1 MIEKTYNVGIYC
13 RLSNDDERDG
23 ESVSIENQKLLL
35 QSYVRQRGWNEIAV
49 YCDDGYSGTN
59 FDRPGVK
66 RLIED
71 AKAKKINLILVKDLS
86 RFGRNYI
93 EFGQY
98 TDYLFPSLGCRFIA
112 LNNGIDTMSDNGS
125 TDVMCFLNL
134 FNEFYSRDT
143 SKKVKAVKRAC
154 AESGKFMGTYPA
166 YGYKRDPEDK
176 HHLVIDEET
185 APTVRR
191 IFSMRASGMG
201 FRAIAVTLNEE
212 GVLPPGALYYQRKG
226 RSDPRNVN
234 HKWAETTVKA
244 LIRSEVYIGNMVQG
258 KTGTLSYKSRKLIN
272 KPEEEWIRVEG
283 THEPIISREVWD
295 TVVSIDKKKVRKTPP
310 TDGIRSIFTGL
321 VYCADC
327 GFKMR
332 NHIERFTYKD
342 GTPGRYSSFICG
354 NYARSGKS
362 ACTIHSIYENVL
374 EELVLTD
381 IREKA
386 RFVECDGE
394 RLAEQ
399 ISRMKEKESRSRV
412 ISYEQEMKAAAAR
425 MTELERLMQNLYEDK
440 CTGTIPQTVFQ
451 TLMRKYETERAEKA
465 AAIPELEQKVRA
477 QLENRQDANRWME
490 VIRRYTEITALDE
503 NILFELVD
511 RIEVGEARKVN
522 GQRICDV
529 KVVYRYVGSVD
540 DALSQERLEAYEK
553 LYKVGIYCRLSVD
566 DASNSAKAKNYIPAD
581 ESVSIE
587 NQYELLSKFVMLNGW
602 TEVKTYR
609 DDGYSGGNFQRPG
622 FLEMLEDARHGLIN
636 LILVKDLSRLG
647 RDFVEVGRYTDV
659 IFPSLG
665 CRFVSVLDCL
675 DTEGD
680 NTDMLHF
687 RSLMNDYHLKDLSN
701 KVKSVLHAKMR
712 SGQYIAAYAPYGY
725 RKSEEDR
732 HRLVIDEEAAA
743 VVRRMFELRRAGM
756 AYGKI
761 AAVLNSEGILSPRWY
776 WAKLYGNGSC
786 KYANLWMYATVKNIL
801 TNEVYT
807 GNLIQ
812 NQTGSRS
819 YKDDTMIYK
828 PESEWIRHE
837 ALHEAIISPEVWN
850 EVQAIN
856 RERTLLSA
864 DNAPPKP
871 FLFTGKLVCAD
882 CKAPLQGN
890 RETQRRKNGTSKKYV
905 SYFCSR
911 YTASGYGAC
920 SRHTIYEMT
929 LTELVLSEIRAH
941 AEALEL
947 DEAAMLDRLQAQRT
961 AADAERLESVRQ
973 EIGKLRRR
981 VHELEQMTVKLY
993 EDKVC
998 GSISAASFAVLLE
1011 KTEQERRQRTD
1022 RLDTLLAEVREYE
1035 QSAAD
1040 IQSWAAVVRKHLHIR
1055 ELDRETVDELIDRIE
1070 VGEKTVV
1077 DGKNVRDIKIYYRF
1091 VGNI

>member
-1 MIEKTYNVGIYC
+1 
-13 RLSNDDERDG
+13 
-23 ESVSIENQKLLL
+23 
-35 QSYVRQRGWNEIAV
+35 
-49 YCDDGYSGTN
+49 
-59 FDRPGVK
+59 
-66 RLIED
+66 
-71 AKAKKINLILVKDLS
+71 
-86 RFGRNYI
+86 
-93 EFGQY
+93 
-98 TDYLFPSLGCRFIA
+98 
-112 LNNGIDTMSDNGS
+112 
-125 TDVMCFLNL
+125 
-134 FNEFYSRDT
+134 
-143 SKKVKAVKRAC
+143 
-154 AESGKFMGTYPA
+154 
-166 YGYKRDPEDK
+166 
-176 HHLVIDEET
+176 
-185 APTVRR
+185 
-191 IFSMRASGMG
+191 
-201 FRAIAVTLNEE
+201 
-212 GVLPPGALYYQRKG
+212 
-226 RSDPRNVN
+226 
-234 HKWAETTVKA
+234 
-244 LIRSEVYIGNMVQG
+244 
-258 KTGTLSYKSRKLIN
+258 
-272 KPEEEWIRVEG
+272 
-283 THEPIISREVWD
+283 
-295 TVVSIDKKKVRKTPP
+295 
-310 TDGIRSIFTGL
+310 
-321 VYCADC
+321 
-327 GFKMR
+327 
-332 NHIERFTYKD
+332 
-342 GTPGRYSSFICG
+342 
-354 NYARSGKS
+354 
-362 ACTIHSIYENVL
+362 
-374 EELVLTD
+374 
-381 IREKA
+381 
-386 RFVECDGE
+386 
-394 RLAEQ
+394 
-399 ISRMKEKESRSRV
+399 MK
-412 ISYEQEMKAAAAR
+412 
-425 MTELERLMQNLYEDK
+425 
-440 CTGTIPQTVFQ
+440 
-451 TLMRKYETERAEKA
+451 
-465 AAIPELEQKVRA
+465 
-477 QLENRQDANRWME
+477 
-490 VIRRYTEITALDE
+490 
-503 NILFELVD
+503 
-511 RIEVGEARKVN
+511 
-522 GQRICDV
+522 
-529 KVVYRYVGSVD
+529 
-540 DALSQERLEAYEK
+540 K

-602 TEVKTYR
+602 TEVKSYR

-687 RSLMNDYHLKDLSN
+687 RSLMNDYHLKDLSG
-701 KVKSVLHAKMR
+701 KIKSVLHAKMR

-725 RKSEEDR
+725 RKSAEDR
-732 HRLVIDEEAAA
+732 HRLVIDVEAAA
-743 VVRRMFELRRAGM
+743 VVRRMFELRCGGM

-776 WAKLYGNGSC
+776 WAKRYGNGSC

-819 YKDDTMIYK
+819 YKDGTMIYK
-828 PESEWIRHE
+828 PESEWVRHE

-856 RERTLLSA
+856 RERTRLSA

-890 RETQRRKNGTSKKYV
+890 RETQRRRNGTSKKYV

-941 AEALEL
+941 AGALEL
-947 DEAAMLDRLQAQRT
+947 DESAVLDRLQAQRT
-961 AADAERLESVRQ
+961 DADAERLESVRQ

-981 VHELEQMTVKLY
+981 VYELEQMTAKLY

-1011 KTEQERRQRTD
+1011 KTEQERCQRTD
-1022 RLDTLLAEVREYE
+1022 RLDTLLAEIREYE

-1040 IQSWAAVVRKHLHIR
+1040 IQSWAAVVRKHLHIQ

>member
-1 MIEKTYNVGIYC
+1 
-13 RLSNDDERDG
+13 
-23 ESVSIENQKLLL
+23 
-35 QSYVRQRGWNEIAV
+35 
-49 YCDDGYSGTN
+49 
-59 FDRPGVK
+59 
-66 RLIED
+66 
-71 AKAKKINLILVKDLS
+71 
-86 RFGRNYI
+86 
-93 EFGQY
+93 
-98 TDYLFPSLGCRFIA
+98 
-112 LNNGIDTMSDNGS
+112 
-125 TDVMCFLNL
+125 
-134 FNEFYSRDT
+134 
-143 SKKVKAVKRAC
+143 
-154 AESGKFMGTYPA
+154 
-166 YGYKRDPEDK
+166 
-176 HHLVIDEET
+176 
-185 APTVRR
+185 
-191 IFSMRASGMG
+191 
-201 FRAIAVTLNEE
+201 
-212 GVLPPGALYYQRKG
+212 
-226 RSDPRNVN
+226 
-234 HKWAETTVKA
+234 
-244 LIRSEVYIGNMVQG
+244 
-258 KTGTLSYKSRKLIN
+258 
-272 KPEEEWIRVEG
+272 
-283 THEPIISREVWD
+283 
-295 TVVSIDKKKVRKTPP
+295 
-310 TDGIRSIFTGL
+310 
-321 VYCADC
+321 
-327 GFKMR
+327 
-332 NHIERFTYKD
+332 
-342 GTPGRYSSFICG
+342 
-354 NYARSGKS
+354 
-362 ACTIHSIYENVL
+362 
-374 EELVLTD
+374 
-381 IREKA
+381 
-386 RFVECDGE
+386 
-394 RLAEQ
+394 
-399 ISRMKEKESRSRV
+399 MK
-412 ISYEQEMKAAAAR
+412 
-425 MTELERLMQNLYEDK
+425 
-440 CTGTIPQTVFQ
+440 
-451 TLMRKYETERAEKA
+451 
-465 AAIPELEQKVRA
+465 
-477 QLENRQDANRWME
+477 
-490 VIRRYTEITALDE
+490 
-503 NILFELVD
+503 
-511 RIEVGEARKVN
+511 
-522 GQRICDV
+522 
-529 KVVYRYVGSVD
+529 
-540 DALSQERLEAYEK
+540 K

-602 TEVKTYR
+602 MEVKSYR

-725 RKSEEDR
+725 RKSAEDR

-743 VVRRMFELRRAGM
+743 VVRRMFELRRGGM

-776 WAKLYGNGSC
+776 WAKRYGNGSC

-819 YKDDTMIYK
+819 YKDGTMIYK

-837 ALHEAIISPEVWN
+837 ALHEAIISPEVWD

-856 RERTLLSA
+856 RER
-864 DNAPPKP
+864 
-871 FLFTGKLVCAD
+871 
-882 CKAPLQGN
+882 
-890 RETQRRKNGTSKKYV
+890 QRRKNGTFKKYV

-981 VHELEQMTVKLY
+981 VYELEQMTAKLY

-998 GSISAASFAVLLE
+998 GSISTASFAVLLE
-1011 KTEQERRQRTD
+1011 KTEQESRQRTD
-1022 RLDTLLAEVREYE
+1022 RLDTLLAEIREYE
-1035 QSAAD
+1035 QNAAD

>member
-1 MIEKTYNVGIYC
+1 
-13 RLSNDDERDG
+13 
-23 ESVSIENQKLLL
+23 
-35 QSYVRQRGWNEIAV
+35 
-49 YCDDGYSGTN
+49 
-59 FDRPGVK
+59 
-66 RLIED
+66 
-71 AKAKKINLILVKDLS
+71 
-86 RFGRNYI
+86 
-93 EFGQY
+93 
-98 TDYLFPSLGCRFIA
+98 
-112 LNNGIDTMSDNGS
+112 
-125 TDVMCFLNL
+125 
-134 FNEFYSRDT
+134 
-143 SKKVKAVKRAC
+143 
-154 AESGKFMGTYPA
+154 
-166 YGYKRDPEDK
+166 
-176 HHLVIDEET
+176 
-185 APTVRR
+185 
-191 IFSMRASGMG
+191 
-201 FRAIAVTLNEE
+201 
-212 GVLPPGALYYQRKG
+212 
-226 RSDPRNVN
+226 
-234 HKWAETTVKA
+234 
-244 LIRSEVYIGNMVQG
+244 
-258 KTGTLSYKSRKLIN
+258 
-272 KPEEEWIRVEG
+272 
-283 THEPIISREVWD
+283 
-295 TVVSIDKKKVRKTPP
+295 
-310 TDGIRSIFTGL
+310 
-321 VYCADC
+321 
-327 GFKMR
+327 
-332 NHIERFTYKD
+332 
-342 GTPGRYSSFICG
+342 
-354 NYARSGKS
+354 
-362 ACTIHSIYENVL
+362 
-374 EELVLTD
+374 
-381 IREKA
+381 
-386 RFVECDGE
+386 
-394 RLAEQ
+394 
-399 ISRMKEKESRSRV
+399 MK
-412 ISYEQEMKAAAAR
+412 
-425 MTELERLMQNLYEDK
+425 
-440 CTGTIPQTVFQ
+440 
-451 TLMRKYETERAEKA
+451 
-465 AAIPELEQKVRA
+465 
-477 QLENRQDANRWME
+477 
-490 VIRRYTEITALDE
+490 
-503 NILFELVD
+503 
-511 RIEVGEARKVN
+511 
-522 GQRICDV
+522 
-529 KVVYRYVGSVD
+529 
-540 DALSQERLEAYEK
+540 K

-566 DASNSAKAKNYIPAD
+566 DASNSTKAKNYIPAD

-602 TEVKTYR
+602 TEVKSYR

-659 IFPSLG
+659 VFPSLG

-701 KVKSVLHAKMR
+701 KVKSVLHTKMR

-743 VVRRMFELRRAGM
+743 VVRRMFELRRGGM

-776 WAKLYGNGSC
+776 WAKRYGNGSC

-856 RERTLLSA
+856 RERTRLSA

-961 AADAERLESVRQ
+961 AADAERQESVRQ

-981 VHELEQMTVKLY
+981 VYELEQMTAKLY

-1011 KTEQERRQRTD
+1011 KAEQERRQRSD
-1022 RLDTLLAEVREYE
+1022 RLDTLLAEVRQYE

-1055 ELDRETVDELIDRIE
+1055 EIDRETVDELIDRIE

>member
-1 MIEKTYNVGIYC
+1 
-13 RLSNDDERDG
+13 
-23 ESVSIENQKLLL
+23 
-35 QSYVRQRGWNEIAV
+35 
-49 YCDDGYSGTN
+49 
-59 FDRPGVK
+59 
-66 RLIED
+66 
-71 AKAKKINLILVKDLS
+71 
-86 RFGRNYI
+86 
-93 EFGQY
+93 
-98 TDYLFPSLGCRFIA
+98 
-112 LNNGIDTMSDNGS
+112 
-125 TDVMCFLNL
+125 
-134 FNEFYSRDT
+134 
-143 SKKVKAVKRAC
+143 
-154 AESGKFMGTYPA
+154 
-166 YGYKRDPEDK
+166 
-176 HHLVIDEET
+176 
-185 APTVRR
+185 
-191 IFSMRASGMG
+191 
-201 FRAIAVTLNEE
+201 
-212 GVLPPGALYYQRKG
+212 
-226 RSDPRNVN
+226 
-234 HKWAETTVKA
+234 
-244 LIRSEVYIGNMVQG
+244 
-258 KTGTLSYKSRKLIN
+258 
-272 KPEEEWIRVEG
+272 
-283 THEPIISREVWD
+283 
-295 TVVSIDKKKVRKTPP
+295 
-310 TDGIRSIFTGL
+310 
-321 VYCADC
+321 
-327 GFKMR
+327 
-332 NHIERFTYKD
+332 
-342 GTPGRYSSFICG
+342 
-354 NYARSGKS
+354 
-362 ACTIHSIYENVL
+362 
-374 EELVLTD
+374 
-381 IREKA
+381 
-386 RFVECDGE
+386 
-394 RLAEQ
+394 
-399 ISRMKEKESRSRV
+399 MK
-412 ISYEQEMKAAAAR
+412 
-425 MTELERLMQNLYEDK
+425 
-440 CTGTIPQTVFQ
+440 
-451 TLMRKYETERAEKA
+451 
-465 AAIPELEQKVRA
+465 
-477 QLENRQDANRWME
+477 
-490 VIRRYTEITALDE
+490 
-503 NILFELVD
+503 
-511 RIEVGEARKVN
+511 
-522 GQRICDV
+522 
-529 KVVYRYVGSVD
+529 
-540 DALSQERLEAYEK
+540 K

-602 TEVKTYR
+602 TEVKSYR

-659 IFPSLG
+659 VFPSLG

-701 KVKSVLHAKMR
+701 KVKSVLHTKMR

-743 VVRRMFELRRAGM
+743 VVRRMFELRRGGM

-776 WAKLYGNGSC
+776 WAKRYGNGSC

-961 AADAERLESVRQ
+961 AADAERQESVRQ

-981 VHELEQMTVKLY
+981 VYELEQMTAKLY

-998 GSISAASFAVLLE
+998 GIISAAFFAVLLE

-1022 RLDTLLAEVREYE
+1022 RLDTLLAEIREYE

-1070 VGEKTVV
+1070 VGEKTVI

>member
-1 MIEKTYNVGIYC
+1 
-13 RLSNDDERDG
+13 
-23 ESVSIENQKLLL
+23 
-35 QSYVRQRGWNEIAV
+35 
-49 YCDDGYSGTN
+49 
-59 FDRPGVK
+59 
-66 RLIED
+66 
-71 AKAKKINLILVKDLS
+71 
-86 RFGRNYI
+86 
-93 EFGQY
+93 
-98 TDYLFPSLGCRFIA
+98 
-112 LNNGIDTMSDNGS
+112 
-125 TDVMCFLNL
+125 
-134 FNEFYSRDT
+134 
-143 SKKVKAVKRAC
+143 
-154 AESGKFMGTYPA
+154 
-166 YGYKRDPEDK
+166 
-176 HHLVIDEET
+176 
-185 APTVRR
+185 
-191 IFSMRASGMG
+191 
-201 FRAIAVTLNEE
+201 
-212 GVLPPGALYYQRKG
+212 
-226 RSDPRNVN
+226 
-234 HKWAETTVKA
+234 
-244 LIRSEVYIGNMVQG
+244 
-258 KTGTLSYKSRKLIN
+258 
-272 KPEEEWIRVEG
+272 
-283 THEPIISREVWD
+283 
-295 TVVSIDKKKVRKTPP
+295 
-310 TDGIRSIFTGL
+310 
-321 VYCADC
+321 
-327 GFKMR
+327 
-332 NHIERFTYKD
+332 
-342 GTPGRYSSFICG
+342 
-354 NYARSGKS
+354 
-362 ACTIHSIYENVL
+362 
-374 EELVLTD
+374 
-381 IREKA
+381 
-386 RFVECDGE
+386 
-394 RLAEQ
+394 
-399 ISRMKEKESRSRV
+399 MK
-412 ISYEQEMKAAAAR
+412 
-425 MTELERLMQNLYEDK
+425 
-440 CTGTIPQTVFQ
+440 
-451 TLMRKYETERAEKA
+451 
-465 AAIPELEQKVRA
+465 
-477 QLENRQDANRWME
+477 
-490 VIRRYTEITALDE
+490 
-503 NILFELVD
+503 
-511 RIEVGEARKVN
+511 
-522 GQRICDV
+522 
-529 KVVYRYVGSVD
+529 
-540 DALSQERLEAYEK
+540 K

-602 TEVKTYR
+602 TEVKSYR

-786 KYANLWMYATVKNIL
+786 KYANLWMYATVKNVL

-856 RERTLLSA
+856 RERTRLSA

-890 RETQRRKNGTSKKYV
+890 REMQRRKNGTSKKYV

-981 VHELEQMTVKLY
+981 VHELEHPYVKHTTKIFSL
-993 EDKVC
+993 
-998 GSISAASFAVLLE
+998 
-1011 KTEQERRQRTD
+1011 R
-1022 RLDTLLAEVREYE
+1022 
-1035 QSAAD
+1035 
-1040 IQSWAAVVRKHLHIR
+1040 
-1055 ELDRETVDELIDRIE
+1055 LIDFQAQAYPDARRKTRGACQLLR
-1070 VGEKTVV
+1070 VGQSRSP
-1077 DGKNVRDIKIYYRF
+1077 VRPLCNRKRF
-1091 VGNI
+1091 S

>member
-1 MIEKTYNVGIYC
+1 
-13 RLSNDDERDG
+13 
-23 ESVSIENQKLLL
+23 
-35 QSYVRQRGWNEIAV
+35 
-49 YCDDGYSGTN
+49 
-59 FDRPGVK
+59 
-66 RLIED
+66 
-71 AKAKKINLILVKDLS
+71 
-86 RFGRNYI
+86 
-93 EFGQY
+93 
-98 TDYLFPSLGCRFIA
+98 
-112 LNNGIDTMSDNGS
+112 
-125 TDVMCFLNL
+125 
-134 FNEFYSRDT
+134 
-143 SKKVKAVKRAC
+143 
-154 AESGKFMGTYPA
+154 
-166 YGYKRDPEDK
+166 
-176 HHLVIDEET
+176 
-185 APTVRR
+185 
-191 IFSMRASGMG
+191 
-201 FRAIAVTLNEE
+201 
-212 GVLPPGALYYQRKG
+212 
-226 RSDPRNVN
+226 
-234 HKWAETTVKA
+234 
-244 LIRSEVYIGNMVQG
+244 
-258 KTGTLSYKSRKLIN
+258 
-272 KPEEEWIRVEG
+272 
-283 THEPIISREVWD
+283 
-295 TVVSIDKKKVRKTPP
+295 
-310 TDGIRSIFTGL
+310 
-321 VYCADC
+321 
-327 GFKMR
+327 
-332 NHIERFTYKD
+332 
-342 GTPGRYSSFICG
+342 
-354 NYARSGKS
+354 
-362 ACTIHSIYENVL
+362 
-374 EELVLTD
+374 
-381 IREKA
+381 
-386 RFVECDGE
+386 
-394 RLAEQ
+394 
-399 ISRMKEKESRSRV
+399 MK
-412 ISYEQEMKAAAAR
+412 
-425 MTELERLMQNLYEDK
+425 
-440 CTGTIPQTVFQ
+440 
-451 TLMRKYETERAEKA
+451 
-465 AAIPELEQKVRA
+465 
-477 QLENRQDANRWME
+477 
-490 VIRRYTEITALDE
+490 
-503 NILFELVD
+503 
-511 RIEVGEARKVN
+511 
-522 GQRICDV
+522 
-529 KVVYRYVGSVD
+529 
-540 DALSQERLEAYEK
+540 K

-602 TEVKTYR
+602 TEVKSYR

-687 RSLMNDYHLKDLSN
+687 RSPMNDYHLKDLSN

-712 SGQYIAAYAPYGY
+712 SGQYISAYAPYGY
-725 RKSEEDR
+725 RKSDEDR

-743 VVRRMFELRRAGM
+743 VVRRMFELRRGGM

-856 RERTLLSA
+856 RERTRLSA

-871 FLFTGKLVCAD
+871 FLFTGKLICAD

-890 RETQRRKNGTSKKYV
+890 RETQRRKNGTSKRYV

-947 DEAAMLDRLQAQRT
+947 DEAAMLDRLQAQRS
-961 AADAERLESVRQ
+961 AASAERMEGIRQ
-973 EIGKLRRR
+973 EITKLRRR
-981 VHELEQMTVKLY
+981 IFELEQSTSKLY

-998 GSISAASFAVLLE
+998 GVITPAAFSVLMQ
-1011 KTEQERRQRTD
+1011 KSEQERLQKTE
-1022 RLDTLLAEVREYE
+1022 RLDALLSETQQQE
-1035 QSAAD
+1035 QEAAAMQRWSAL
-1040 IQSWAAVVRKHLHIR
+1040 IRKHLHIR
-1055 ELDRETVDELIDRIE
+1055 ELDRDTVDELIDRIE
-1070 VGEKTVV
+1070 VGESAVV
-1077 DGKNVRDIKIYYRF
+1077 DGKRVRDIRIFYRF
-1091 VGNI
+1091 IGNV